1 MSDVKRIKLYKEN
14 HVDRNY
20 LIPCYAR
27 LCERGEP
34 LTAEE
39 GLDLGMIDVIQ
50 IAAARE
56 QARSSFLPSG
66 ARSPLTPTIHGADLD
81 EVIRQV
87 FQIAPHEPGFNPDE
101 TTHITGALVLLSQLK
116 SFLCPSNQSSF
127 FFHSI
132 QTSQATRQPTHKPQS
147 AHPQKQGTKKQTK
160 HTGTAQPPTTATP
173 QKPAATPT
181 PTRVKTTQVVPPPK
195 ETTQTNPTTPAPPL
209 AEQAEEATA
218 TATKPKSVVT
228 DDVAGQQQ
236 KAEGVSRTGA
246 TDDTPLPDSELT
258 ELNLLVVGTGSNADN
273 TTLAT
278 DTTFPDFTNLE
289 GSPAD
294 VTSSSSIFSSNPS
307 FTFGQLSSSSKSIFD
322 DLSGSGWP
330 SSDNLY

>member
-1 MSDVKRIKLYKEN
+1 M
-14 HVDRNY
+14 
-20 LIPCYAR
+20 
-27 LCERGEP
+27 
-34 LTAEE
+34 
-39 GLDLGMIDVIQ
+39 
-50 IAAARE
+50 
-56 QARSSFLPSG
+56 
-66 ARSPLTPTIHGADLD
+66 
-81 EVIRQV
+81 
-87 FQIAPHEPGFNPDE
+87 
-101 TTHITGALVLLSQLK
+101 
-116 SFLCPSNQSSF
+116 
-127 FFHSI
+127 
-132 QTSQATRQPTHKPQS
+132 
-147 AHPQKQGTKKQTK
+147 
-160 HTGTAQPPTTATP
+160 
-173 QKPAATPT
+173 TPT
-181 PTRVKTTQVVPPPK
+181 PTPVKTTQVVPPPK

-218 TATKPKSVVT
+218 TATKPKSVT